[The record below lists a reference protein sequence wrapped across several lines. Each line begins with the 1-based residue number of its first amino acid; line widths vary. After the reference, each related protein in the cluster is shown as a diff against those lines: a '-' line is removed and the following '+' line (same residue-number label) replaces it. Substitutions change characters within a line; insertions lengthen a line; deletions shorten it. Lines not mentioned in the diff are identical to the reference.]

1 MMPSQAR
8 RDLAKRQSSSVEAGS
23 LTPSEGLPWSPR
35 HTQETVRPARCCR
48 SAAQPCPTVCD
59 PVGCS
64 PPGSSVHGIL
74 QARRLEWVAISF
86 SRGSSRPRDR
96 TCISGIA
103 GGIVTPEKGWRRED
117 YRPWSQQH
125 TVPVLALLPG

>member
-8 RDLAKRQSSSVEAGS
+8 RDLAKRQSSSMEAGS

-74 QARRLEWVAISF
+74 QKEDW
-86 SRGSSRPRDR
+86 
-96 TCISGIA
+96 SGLPFPSP
-103 GGIVTPEKGWRRED
+103 GDLPDPGIEPT
-117 YRPWSQQH
+117 S
-125 TVPVLALLPG
+125 PVLQGES